1 MLKHKCFLLLCI
13 SLLSY
18 SCKDDRAIDN
28 TVNNLQIKASVSS
41 RSVTTKFID
50 GNDMRLFVK
59 VESDITSDDYVSD
72 ITATY
77 GDTKWTLS
85 KDVNVQDDVFVY
97 AVAPAVS
104 ATSASDVNVDI
115 NQQMDL
121 LYSNDA
127 VKATPSSPV
136 VTLSFHHALSILGF
150 NIAKNGYSGDGI
162 LKSITVSGDDYYV
175 NGKLDMTKGEI
186 EVESTG
192 TYIVNVEKEIL
203 EDGWIGECPQF
214 FSIPFNSNG
223 HNINVDFVIDENKY
237 SICLPAQVVEKGMK
251 YVFRFILSDGGLIVS
266 PEETEIISLDKQ
278 NSEMTNGDV
287 GFLNITINGT
297 NAFSPNILSYDGNN
311 VIGRIN
317 WGDNSED
324 KYSYP
329 LEHNYETAGD
339 YNIVVNTIGAS
350 IVEFHD
356 FDNIEEIDFS
366 GF

>member
-18 SCKDDRAIDN
+18 SCKDDKAIDN

-85 KDVNVQDDVFVY
+85 KDVNVQNDVFVY

-127 VKATPSSPV
+127 VKATSSSPV

-150 NIAKNGYSGDGI
+150 NIARNGYSGDGI
-162 LKSITVSGDDYYV
+162 LTSITISGNDYYTS
-175 NGKLDMTKGEI
+175 GKLDVGSGNIK
-186 EVESTG
+186 VESSG
-192 TYIVNVEKEIL
+192 TYTSSTEKEIL
-203 EDGWIGECPQF
+203 EDGWVNDSPQF
-214 FSIPFNSNG
+214 FSIPFNSKG
-223 HNINVDFVIDENKY
+223 ENINVDFVIDDEKY
-237 SICLPAQVVEKGMK
+237 SICLPEQVIEKGMK
-251 YVFRFILSDGGLIVS
+251 YVFRFILSDSGIALS
-266 PEETEIISLDKQ
+266 PEGTEIISLDTP
-278 NSEMTNGDV
+278 NSEMASGEMGKLKFIVNSDKV
-287 GFLNITINGT
+287 AL
-297 NAFSPNILSYDGNN
+297 PNILSYDGNN
-311 VIGRIN
+311 VIGKIQ
-317 WGDNSED
+317 WGDD
-324 KYSYP
+324 SYETYAYP
-329 LEHNYETAGD
+329 MEHNYETTGE
-339 YNIVVNTIGAS
+339 YEVIVNMIGGS
-350 IVEFHD
+350 VVELHD
-356 FDNIEEIDFS
+356 FSDIEEIDFS
-366 GF
+366 EF